1 MPVDSAGNRADI
13 VMDGYATVNRM
24 NLGRAYELY
33 FNAASR
39 DVTKFICNE
48 LNIAD
53 KKHAKVHVERIFYE
67 DKLLFD
73 KVYRYLLG
81 YYQIVSLRMFKWFT
95 ENITDEQKIDHIASI
110 VKDGVYLY
118 MPPDNEIECVEAVQE
133 LEKFY
138 KPTYGPVTYVG
149 NSGNRVITKDPVRIG
164 SVYIMM
170 LEKTGDDW
178 SAVASGKLQHF
189 GILSQLTRSDKYSQP
204 TRTSPIRAIGES
216 EGRIF
221 ASYSGQKVIAEL
233 MDRNNNPAAHKA
245 IVKSILTADK
255 PSNIP
260 HVIDRDKIHYGGS
273 KPLSI
278 VKHVLQCSGIKFVYH
293 RNDQ

>member
-1 MPVDSAGNRADI
+1 MPVDEAGNRADI

-24 NLGRAYELY
+24 NLGRSYELY

-39 DVTKFICNE
+39 DTTNKIRKE
-48 LNIAD
+48 LNPPNFHHPRAFIEE
-53 KKHAKVHVERIFYE
+53 VFYS

-73 KVYRYLLG
+73 KVYRYLMG
-81 YYQIVSLRMFKWFT
+81 YYKILSPTMYKWFT
-95 ENITDEQKIDHIASI
+95 EDITDEQKIDHLSSV
-110 VKDGVYLY
+110 VKDGIYLY
-118 MPPDNEIECVEAVQE
+118 MPPDNDIESVDAVLEIE
-133 LEKFY
+133 KYY

-149 NSGNRVITKDPVRIG
+149 NSGKRVTTKEPIRIG

-189 GILSQLTRSDKYSQP
+189 GILSQITKGDKYSQP

-221 ASYSGQKVIAEL
+221 ASYSGQRSIAEL
-233 MDRNNNPAAHKA
+233 VDRNNNPTTHKA
-245 IVKSILTADK
+245 IVHSILTADK
-255 PSNIP
+255 PTNI
-260 HVIDRDKIHYGGS
+260 DKVVNREEIPYGGS

-278 VKHVLQCSGIKFVYH
+278 VKHVLQCAGIRFV
-293 RNDQ
+293 NE